1 MAGCGNKWYIE
12 DEEVYETQVR
22 ERVSKVINRI
32 KENGGV
38 MRGDTVIEDEVDKF

>member
-32 KENGGV
+32 M